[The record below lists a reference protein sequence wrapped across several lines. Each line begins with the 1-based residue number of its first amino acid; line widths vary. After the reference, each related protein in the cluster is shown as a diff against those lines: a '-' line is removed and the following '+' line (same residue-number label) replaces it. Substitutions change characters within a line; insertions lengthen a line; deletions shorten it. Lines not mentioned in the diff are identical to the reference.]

1 MKTRRFGE
9 VFNGADRGPA
19 CIQDCGGNFPY
30 IHLRP
35 DCDPETSDPHPRSKK
50 TSVRQPVSRQ
60 TL

>member
-30 IHLRP
+30 IHLLP

-50 TSVRQPVSRQ
+50 PP
-60 TL
+60 